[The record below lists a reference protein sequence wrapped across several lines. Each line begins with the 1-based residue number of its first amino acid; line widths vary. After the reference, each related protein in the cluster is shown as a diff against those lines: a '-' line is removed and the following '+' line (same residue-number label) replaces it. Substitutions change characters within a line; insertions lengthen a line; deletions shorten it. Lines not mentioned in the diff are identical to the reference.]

1 MRTPRFL
8 RIVIPLAGV
17 LLVAGGAIAITA
29 SAAGLKVGSP
39 LAATTTPSP
48 KPSAGTAAGI
58 AGGTAAA
65 ACQAYRGHLAT
76 QLGVS
81 QAKLDAAS
89 AAALKATIQDQV
101 TSGKLTQ
108 AQADKIE
115 AKLPTTGLCSAAIN
129 GLGRAKAAV
138 ATSAYLTAAASA
150 LGMTEAQLKADLK
163 GGQNALPGRGRPEGQ
178 RGRLQDQGHRLHQD
192 QARCR
197 GRRQGDHPGP
207 GGCAAG
213 EAPGRRSALLELDAQ
228 VAPRLRPRPA
238 RTALLPVK
246 PRGSPA
252 GRAFRISIRCR
263 DGNQQAFAG
272 SQVLPRLGRLPAA
285 AGDGLHAPRERPP
298 AAAGGAHP
306 LVGRDARQPH
316 HRRAGMVVPLLD
328 EGGWGRVRRARRL
341 GRGRG
346 DGRALRGRDRPRP
359 AS

>member
-48 KPSAGTAAGI
+48 KPSAATAAGI

-138 ATSAYLTAAASA
+138 ATSAYLTAAAGA
-150 LGMTEAQLKADLK
+150 LGMTEAELKQDLK
-163 GGQNALPGRGRPEGQ
+163 KGQTLSQVAAAKNVTEADFKAKVVAALKTK
-178 RGRLQDQGHRLHQD
+178 
-192 QARCR
+192 
-197 GRRQGDHPGP
+197 
-207 GGCAAG
+207 
-213 EAPGRRSALLELDAQ
+213 LDAA
-228 VAPRLRPRPA
+228 VSAKMI
-238 RTALLPVK
+238 T
-246 PRGSPA
+246 
-252 GRAFRISIRCR
+252 
-263 DGNQQAFAG
+263 QAQEDA
-272 SQVLPRLGRLPAA
+272 QLAKLQ
-285 AGDGLHAPRERPP
+285 AGDPP
-298 AAAGGAHP
+298 LWNSVHK
-306 LVGRDARQPH
+306 
-316 HRRAGMVVPLLD
+316 
-328 EGGWGRVRRARRL
+328 
-341 GRGRG
+341 
-346 DGRALRGRDRPRP
+346 
-359 AS
+359 